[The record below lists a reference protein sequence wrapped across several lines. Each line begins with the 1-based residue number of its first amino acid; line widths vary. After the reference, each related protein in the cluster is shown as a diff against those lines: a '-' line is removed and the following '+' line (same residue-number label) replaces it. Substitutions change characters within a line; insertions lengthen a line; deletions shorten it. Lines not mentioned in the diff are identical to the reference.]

1 MLFGRQSDVTRI
13 GWFRRDSGRRPWRL
27 SAKLLIASSIAT
39 VIGFSA
45 ICTSVML
52 DMRRGEEELA
62 RQTLENLAAG
72 IDADISRNIELYDLS
87 LRAVASNL
95 VMPEIKGVSK
105 EIQHLILFDHAAT
118 AKHFGV
124 IQVFDAQGKLTHDAA
139 SLDPVPENRGDEEY
153 FQVHRANPDTGLYMS
168 RPMLHRGAYSIVLS
182 RRIND
187 ADGGFLGVVVGSIRF
202 SYFHDLFG
210 RLTLNPGDTIT
221 VLRRDR
227 MIIMR
232 TPFDLDVIGKNLAER
247 PNWRADNLKE
257 GTAYAGVGPVDPT
270 PRLYVRSGS
279 TNLFFVVVGKP
290 LASIL
295 NLWHREV
302 LRIGAIMMALIL
314 FVVGTTLFLARE
326 IGRRAEAEHKL
337 EELATTDAL
346 TGLKNRRKF
355 DSEIDLEWRR
365 AARSETPV
373 AVLMIDA
380 DHFKAYNDTYGHQA
394 GDQVLVGIAICI
406 SDSVRRSGDCP
417 ARYGGEEFAVLL
429 PGLSAVEAFT
439 VAETIRLKV
448 EQWAEEPSV
457 TTVSIGV
464 ASMTPAAPLN
474 WPDLI
479 EAADK
484 ALYAA
489 KANGRNQSVVAG
501 DPAARAGG
509 LGRRNT
515 SFRGGCIAAEPQ
527 VRNCTLRNPEVVG
540 NESLRLE
547 ILGCAMRTSSRMT
560 TAERGSRSLA
570 RHFSRYFFIS
580 ARRPSRRS
588 ARAMP

>member
-1 MLFGRQSDVTRI
+1 M
-13 GWFRRDSGRRPWRL
+13 
-27 SAKLLIASSIAT
+27 
-39 VIGFSA
+39 
-45 ICTSVML
+45 
-52 DMRRGEEELA
+52 
-62 RQTLENLAAG
+62 
-72 IDADISRNIELYDLS
+72 
-87 LRAVASNL
+87 
-95 VMPEIKGVSK
+95 
-105 EIQHLILFDHAAT
+105 
-118 AKHFGV
+118 
-124 IQVFDAQGKLTHDAA
+124 
-139 SLDPVPENRGDEEY
+139 
-153 FQVHRANPDTGLYMS
+153 
-168 RPMLHRGAYSIVLS
+168 
-182 RRIND
+182 
-187 ADGGFLGVVVGSIRF
+187 VGSIRF
-202 SYFHDLFG
+202 TYFHDLFG

-227 MIIMR
+227 TIIMR
-232 TPFDLDVIGKNLAER
+232 MPFDLDVIGKNLAER
-247 PNWRADNLKE
+247 PTWRVENLKE

-302 LRIGAIMMALIL
+302 LRIGAIMMVLIL
-314 FVVGTTLFLARE
+314 FVVGITLFLARE
-326 IGRRAEAEHKL
+326 IGRRAEAEDKL
-337 EELATTDAL
+337 EELATTDSL

-355 DSEIDLEWRR
+355 DSEIDMEWRR

-439 VAETIRLKV
+439 VAEIIRLKV
-448 EQWAEEPSV
+448 EQWAEDPSV

-464 ASMTPAAPLN
+464 ASMTPAGLLS
-474 WPDLI
+474 WSDLI

-489 KANGRNQSVVAG
+489 KANGRNQSVVA
-501 DPAARAGG
+501 A
-509 LGRRNT
+509 
-515 SFRGGCIAAEPQ
+515 IPQ
-527 VRNCTLRNPEVVG
+527 
-540 NESLRLE
+540 
-547 ILGCAMRTSSRMT
+547 
-560 TAERGSRSLA
+560 LA
-570 RHFSRYFFIS
+570 LV
-580 ARRPSRRS
+580 A
-588 ARAMP
+588 